1 MHAVEVDNLIKK
13 YDGRPVLKG
22 ISFTVAPG
30 EIFGILGPNGAGK
43 TTTVE
48 SIVGLRRP
56 DGGTIRILGLDPL
69 KNRDQ
74 VRKRVGVQLQEAR
87 LPDRLK
93 VWEALDLYSSFYETP
108 VSWRELADRLG
119 LEDKLDTRF
128 ADLSGGQRQRL
139 SIALAL
145 VGDPEVA
152 VLDELTT
159 GLDPAARRETW
170 DLIEDVRAG
179 GVTVL
184 LVTHSM
190 EEAEHLSDRL
200 ALIDQGRVVAV
211 DTPAGL
217 ISRAE
222 PATRIRF
229 VPSAPLDPAVL
240 TAMPEVDDVTRTG
253 DQLVVTGTGNVL
265 NSVLAELARRQ
276 IIAEMLRI
284 EQTTLDDAFL
294 ALTARTT
301 EN

>member
-1 MHAVEVDNLIKK
+1 MN
-13 YDGRPVLKG
+13 
-22 ISFTVAPG
+22 
-30 EIFGILGPNGAGK
+30 
-43 TTTVE
+43 
-48 SIVGLRRP
+48 
-56 DGGTIRILGLDPL
+56 
-69 KNRDQ
+69 
-74 VRKRVGVQLQEAR
+74 
-87 LPDRLK
+87 
-93 VWEALDLYSSFYETP
+93 
-108 VSWRELADRLG
+108 
-119 LEDKLDTRF
+119 DKLETRF
-128 ADLSGGQRQRL
+128 SELSGGQRQRL

-170 DLIEDVRAG
+170 DLIEDVRSR

-211 DTPAGL
+211 DTPSGL
-217 ISRAE
+217 ISRAA

-229 VPSAPLDPAVL
+229 VPSAPVDTAVL
-240 TAMPEVDDVTRTG
+240 LAMPEVDAVTTHG

-265 NSVLAELARRQ
+265 HTVMAELARRQ
-276 IIAEMLRI
+276 IIAEQLRVD
-284 EQTTLDDAFL
+284 QTTLDDAFL
-294 ALTARTT
+294 ALTGRPT

>member
-1 MHAVEVDNLIKK
+1 MHAVEVVNLIKN

-22 ISFTVAPG
+22 VSFTVAPG

-56 DGGTIRILGLDPL
+56 DGGTIRILGLDPQQDQ
-69 KNRDQ
+69 DQ

-119 LEDKLDTRF
+119 LDDKLDTRF

-152 VLDELTT
+152 ILDELTT

-170 DLIEDVRAG
+170 DLIEDVRAR

-200 ALIDQGRVVAV
+200 ALIDQGQVVAV
-211 DTPAGL
+211 DTPSGL
-217 ISRAE
+217 ISRAA
-222 PATRIRF
+222 PATRIQF
-229 VPSAPLDPAVL
+229 VPSAPLDLAVL
-240 TAMPEVDDVTRTG
+240 TAIPEVDEVTPTG

-265 NSVLAELARRQ
+265 SSVMSELARRQ
-276 IIAEMLRI
+276 IIAQTLRV

-294 ALTARTT
+294 ALTGRST
-301 EN
+301 ED

>member
-1 MHAVEVDNLIKK
+1 MHAVEVDNLIKS
-13 YDGRPVLKG
+13 YDRRPVLKG
-22 ISFTVAPG
+22 VSFTVAPG

-56 DGGTIRILGLDPL
+56 DGGTIRILGLDPQ
-69 KNRDQ
+69 KERDQ

-93 VWEALDLYSSFYETP
+93 VWEALDLYSAFYETP

-119 LEDKLDTRF
+119 LDDKLDTRF
-128 ADLSGGQRQRL
+128 ADLSGGQQQRL
-139 SIALAL
+139 SVALAL

-170 DLIEDVRAG
+170 DLIEDVRAR

-211 DTPAGL
+211 DTPSGL

-222 PATRIRF
+222 PAVRIRF
-229 VPSAPLDPAVL
+229 VPSSPLESSVL
-240 TAMPEVDDVTRTG
+240 LAMPEVKDVSKSG
-253 DQLVVTGTGNVL
+253 DQLVVTGVGNVL
-265 NSVLAELARRQ
+265 HSVMSELARRQ
-276 IIAEMLRI
+276 IVAEQLRVD
-284 EQTTLDDAFL
+284 QTTLDDAFL
-294 ALTARTT
+294 ALTGRQV
-301 EN
+301 ES